1 MNHRNMLLSKPLAW
15 LIFFSA
21 VLVFSS
27 TASAVPPALNPGN
40 TLYSP
45 QTVPAGFFATS
56 GYYVS
61 APLPPQYSVLV
72 TTFDFPYKYNGT
84 LNNAFVGFVRSSVYK
99 NPADNTL
106 AFTYVLNNLTPFAG
120 APATDI
126 VRATI
131 NDPSDPWQIFNITA
145 AGADPNSG
153 GHSTPINGFFGAWN
167 NGMPFDLA
175 RSATDFGVAIE
186 LNPLNSG
193 TQLNQPSTNPASP
206 NGDQSALVWF
216 TTDATKFNFTNV
228 SLSDN
233 GHVGTGQAFSPN
245 TVQGPLTPPTPEPS
259 SIVLSGLG
267 ALGGG
272 FWLWRRQRPAKQKA
286 RV

>member
-15 LIFFSA
+15 LIPFTA

-45 QTVPAGFFATS
+45 QTIPPGFFATS
-56 GYYVS
+56 GYYAS

-72 TTFDFPYKYNGT
+72 TTFDFPYNYNGT
-84 LNNAFVGFVRSSVYK
+84 LNNAFVGFVRSSVYM
-99 NPADNTL
+99 NPADKTL

-193 TQLNQPSTNPASP
+193 TQLDQPSTNPASP

-233 GHVGTGQAFSPN
+233 GHVGTGRAFAPN
-245 TVQGPLTPPTPEPS
+245 TVQGPFTPEPS
-259 SIVLSGLG
+259 TLVLLGLG
-267 ALGGG
+267 SLGGA
-272 FWLWRRQRPAKQKA
+272 LSVWRRHRKS
-286 RV
+286 